1 MRSPTPES
9 YAGFRYRSSTSVG
22 REMGQQ
28 TGEYVVKTVMQP
40 AQAAMAR

>member
-22 REMGQQ
+22 WEMGQQ
-28 TGEYVVKTVMQP
+28 IGE
-40 AQAAMAR
+40 